1 MKLRPANVGPTLVIA
16 CLLVAPSFTL
26 AQQASITGN
35 VEVTKENEGPSSVEQ
50 SSVVVWLNPISA
62 SAQESLPTARTQPQ
76 FVLHQRDKTFS
87 PHLLVVP
94 VGTAVSFPNHDPV
107 FHNVFSLFEGKRFDL
122 GLYEAG
128 SSRTTRFDR
137 PGVSYIFCNIHPEM
151 GAVVITLRT
160 PYYAIS
166 DRNGKLSIADVP
178 AGRYLLHVWHEGA
191 SPEILNQLRREL
203 TVSDGSHSLG
213 TLRLQLPRQQNV
225 AHKNKY
231 GQDYPKPPGELYEQ
245 R

>member
-1 MKLRPANVGPTLVIA
+1 MNSLFANLRHIVLALSLVVLPSCVFAQNVDVSGE
-16 CLLVAPSFTL
+16 
-26 AQQASITGN
+26 
-35 VEVTKENEGPSSVEQ
+35 VELSKDGAAAVEQ
-50 SSVVVWLNPISA
+50 SNVVVWLTPLSA
-62 SAQESLPTARTQPQ
+62 APAWRETDRRDFTL
-76 FVLHQRDKTFS
+76 LQRNKTFS

-94 VGTAVSFPNHDPV
+94 VGADVKFPNQDPV

-137 PGVSYIFCNIHPEM
+137 AGVSYIFCNIHPEM
-151 GAVVITLRT
+151 GAVVIALRT

-166 DRNGKLSIADVP
+166 DRGGKLSIPEVP
-178 AGRYLLHVWHEGA
+178 AGRYILHVWHEA
-191 SPEILNQLRREL
+191 APSEVLNQFEREV
-203 TVSDGSHSLG
+203 TISEEARSLG
-213 TLRLQLPRQQNV
+213 TIRMALPQIQSA

-231 GQDYPKPPGELYEQ
+231 GQDYPKPPSGLYEQ

>member
-1 MKLRPANVGPTLVIA
+1 MKLPFANLRRVALMA
-16 CLLVAPSFTL
+16 LLAAMPYWVL
-26 AQQASITGN
+26 AQKVAVSGN
-35 VEVTKENEGPSSVEQ
+35 VQVMKEDEAGTPAEPSN
-50 SSVVVWLNPISA
+50 VVVWLTPLSGGN
-62 SAQESLPTARTQPQ
+62 QPFPRSGRQ
-76 FVLHQRDKTFS
+76 DFTLHQRNKTFS

-94 VGTAVSFPNHDPV
+94 VGTEVKFPNHDPV

-151 GAVVITLRT
+151 GAVVIALRT

-166 DRNGKLSIADVP
+166 DRNGKLSIPNAP
-178 AGRYLLHVWHEGA
+178 AGRYMLHVWHEA
-191 SPEILNQLRREL
+191 APSETLNQLGREL
-203 TVSDGSHSLG
+203 TISSEAHSLG
-213 TLRLQLPRQQNV
+213 TIRMTIPRIQSI

-231 GQDYPKPPGELYEQ
+231 GQDYPKPPSGLYEQ

>member
-1 MKLRPANVGPTLVIA
+1 VNLPFNHLRRIVLMASLALVPCAIAQNVSVRGDI
-16 CLLVAPSFTL
+16 
-26 AQQASITGN
+26 
-35 VEVTKENEGPSSVEQ
+35 EVTNQRERGASVEQ
-50 SSVVVWLNPISA
+50 SNVVVWLTPLSA
-62 SAQESLPTARTQPQ
+62 APRWRETDRRDFTL
-76 FVLHQRDKTFS
+76 LQRNKTFS

-94 VGTAVSFPNHDPV
+94 VGADVKFPNHDPV

-151 GAVVITLRT
+151 GAVVIALRT
-160 PYYAIS
+160 PYYAVS
-166 DRNGKLSIADVP
+166 DGNGKLAIADVP
-178 AGRYLLHVWHEGA
+178 AGRYTLHVWHEA
-191 SPEILNQLRREL
+191 APSDALNQLEREV
-203 TVSDGSHSLG
+203 TISEEAHSLG
-213 TLRLQLPRQQNV
+213 TIRLTLPQIQSV

-231 GQDYPKPPGELYEQ
+231 GQDYPKPPSGLYEQ